1 VGSVGDVST
10 LANEKFVSL
19 TTFKKSG
26 DGVAGPMWIASDHDG
41 LVMWTHAD
49 SWKVKRVRRDPR
61 VTLVP
66 CTQRGKVRD
75 GATPVEGSAVVV
87 DDAAVV
93 SAVRDAIKRKYGL
106 QFHIVTTIE
115 RIVARGAKERVVLRI
130 TLT

>member
-1 VGSVGDVST
+1 MTSELTS
-10 LANEKFVSL
+10 LAAEKFVSL
-19 TTFKKSG
+19 TTLKKSG
-26 DGVAGPMWIASDHDG
+26 EAVPGPMWIAGDDGG

-66 CTQRGKVRD
+66 CSQSGKVRD
-75 GATPVEGSAVVV
+75 GATAVEGSAVVV
-87 DDAAVV
+87 DDATVV

-106 QFHIVTTIE
+106 QFHVVTTIE

-130 TLT
+130 TLS